1 MHRLIMEGPC
11 SSAPSQH
18 ASGFL
23 IMLSPG
29 IPWSPLFFFLVGDR
43 NDPSVVLCV
52 PHCLMGLAAGRI
64 VSSVT
69 PPSHLVIKA
78 DPNEAVKLAF

>member
-1 MHRLIMEGPC
+1 ME
-11 SSAPSQH
+11 
-18 ASGFL
+18 
-23 IMLSPG
+23 
-29 IPWSPLFFFLVGDR
+29 DR

-52 PHCLMGLAAGRI
+52 PHCLMGLAAGMI

-69 PPSHLVIKA
+69 PPPSHLVIKA